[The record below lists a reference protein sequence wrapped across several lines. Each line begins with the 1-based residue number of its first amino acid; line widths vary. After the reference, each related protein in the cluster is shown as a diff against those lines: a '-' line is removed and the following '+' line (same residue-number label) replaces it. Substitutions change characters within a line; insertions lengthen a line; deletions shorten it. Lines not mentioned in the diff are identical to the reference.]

1 MRKNFS
7 FDSIENINRNI
18 YFFDDKLFRQNSEKQ
33 KNKQMSLLNAF
44 QQNLNTKG
52 TTQKIELSGL
62 FGNLPPNNQKGS
74 EPNQKDSEDIE
85 DPIFLRTW
93 DLLLSSQYNSLFF

>member
-1 MRKNFS
+1 MKLNFS

-44 QQNLNTKG
+44 QQNFNSKG
-52 TTQKIELSGL
+52 NPQKIELGGI
-62 FGNLPPNNQKGS
+62 FGASQGNDQNGQKA
-74 EPNQKDSEDIE
+74 KDSDEIQ
-85 DPIFLRTW
+85 DPIFLKTW
-93 DLLLSSQYNSLFF
+93 DLLLASME

>member
-1 MRKNFS
+1 MKLNFS

-44 QQNLNTKG
+44 QQNFNAKG
-52 TTQKIELSGL
+52 NSQKIELSGI
-62 FGNLPPNNQKGS
+62 FGANVSNNLNGQKS
-74 EPNQKDSEDIE
+74 KDSDEIQ
-85 DPIFLRTW
+85 DPIFFKTW
-93 DLLLSSQYNSLFF
+93 DLLLASKKKK